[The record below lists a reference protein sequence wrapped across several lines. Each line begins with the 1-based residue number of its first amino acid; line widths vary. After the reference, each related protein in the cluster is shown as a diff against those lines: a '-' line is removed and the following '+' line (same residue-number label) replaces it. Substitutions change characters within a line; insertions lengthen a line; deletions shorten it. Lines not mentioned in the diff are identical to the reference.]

1 MGVQGP
7 KSFQN
12 EAAMEWVSELAEYT
26 DLAGAAEAIDSV
38 MADKADYLD
47 ADVCQEGVAA
57 AEVVAA
63 AAGKPAAD
71 LPDEVKAWIGGK
83 PKPDAALVAKTLE
96 AMAAIRE
103 KSELREFWEDSEELA
118 GWNTAMD
125 ELKGRLDAAKSAA

>member
-12 EAAMEWVSELAEYT
+12 EVALEWVSELAEYT
-26 DLAGAAEAIDSV
+26 DLAGAVGAIDAV

-63 AAGKPAAD
+63 AAGKPAAE
-71 LPDEVKAWIGGK
+71 LPAEVKTWIGGK

-103 KSELREFWEDSEELA
+103 KSELHEFWEDSDDLA
-118 GWNTAMD
+118 GWTAAMD
-125 ELKGRLDAAKSAA
+125 ELKARLDAAKSAA

>member
-1 MGVQGP
+1 MGVEGP

-12 EAAMEWVSELAEYT
+12 EVALEWVSELAEYT
-26 DLAGAAEAIDSV
+26 DLSGAAGAIDAV
-38 MADKADYLD
+38 MTDKADYLD
-47 ADVCQEGVAA
+47 ADVCQEGIAA

-71 LPDEVKAWIGGK
+71 LPDAVKSWIGGK
-83 PKPDAALVAKTLE
+83 PKPDAALVAKTFE
-96 AMAAIRE
+96 AIAAIRE
-103 KSELREFWEDSEELA
+103 KSELREFWEDSDDLA